1 VTTPA
6 GVRTDSHDSD
16 VADLAQ
22 LGYRQRLNRSLGSF
36 SSFAAGFSYISI
48 LTGMFQLFGFGYGFG
63 GPLLFWAWLIVL
75 GGQFCVALVFAEL
88 GARYPIAGSIY
99 QWSKQVSSKG
109 IAWMAGWT
117 MMIGSIVTVAAVA
130 IALQVA
136 LPAIWSGFEVFANP
150 AQNAVFLGTCAIIVT
165 TTINAL
171 GVRVMAK
178 INNVGVAAEL
188 TGVVVIIVLL
198 AFHLQRGPAVV
209 LHAHGAGPGL
219 PGWTSLGYL
228 APLLMAAIMPAYVMF
243 GFDTAGSLAEETKD
257 PRRRTPAAI
266 LQALGAAG
274 TAGML
279 LLILALM
286 ATKTLGLS
294 ALGSGGLPLVL
305 ESALGSTVGKVLLV
319 DVAFAMFI
327 CTLAIQTAAIR
338 LTFSMAR
345 DHRLPFGARLAHV
358 TEHRHSP
365 VTPAIVSGLIAIAI
379 LVVNIGN
386 AQIFLIVTSVS
397 IVIVYL
403 AYLLVT
409 APVLVRRLGGWPA
422 EGKGSG
428 LFTMRR
434 PVGLIVN
441 LIAVGYGGLMAI
453 NLIWPRTG
461 IYGAGGYAW
470 GGVVSIAAIVGLGLI
485 YYLAAQRR
493 RDHTVAIEHQVTSA
507 PADVVTAATD

>member
-1 VTTPA
+1 MTTPA
-6 GVRTDSHDSD
+6 GAHADSHDSD

-136 LPAIWSGFEVFANP
+136 LPAIWSGFEVFTNP

-243 GFDTAGSLAEETKD
+243 GFDTAGSLAEETRD

-286 ATKTLGLS
+286 ATKTLGLA

-305 ESALGSTVGKVLLV
+305 ESALGSTVGKILLV

-345 DHRLPFGARLAHV
+345 DHRLPFGERLAHV

-386 AQIFLIVTSVS
+386 PQIFLIVTSVS
-397 IVIVYL
+397 IVIVYI

-409 APVLVRRLGGWPA
+409 VPVLRQRLAGWPA

-434 PVGLIVN
+434 PVGLAVN

-453 NLIWPRTG
+453 NLIWPRTA

-470 GGVVSIAAIVGLGLI
+470 GGVISIAAIVGIGLI

-493 RDHTVAIEHQVTSA
+493 RDHTVATEHRVTSA
-507 PADVVTAATD
+507 PADVLTATTD